1 MQAGSER
8 RKRGVSRQG
17 GGGTTSTPL
26 LFMHIKRRTL
36 RRTSGAS
43 TTGLGWRLEALK
55 RWQWPRYRLLGLS
68 RSRCRRGRRARATH
82 RMSPP
87 VVFGSRCTHKV
98 HAHVCAGT
106 RRERGFSA
114 TASSARRARK
124 AGLCA
129 VQIEGLSALAHATA
143 NMCAKTDLTATP
155 HRNGPAYVSVREM
168 RDLLVSRQRRRP
180 VPIAVQTRA
189 SRYFW
194 TPRNFS

>member
-1 MQAGSER
+1 M
-8 RKRGVSRQG
+8 RGGKGESADKG
-17 GGGTTSTPL
+17 GNNVHPSSIYAYQKTDTACRS
-26 LFMHIKRRTL
+26 
-36 RRTSGAS
+36 SGAS

-68 RSRCRRGRRARATH
+68 RSRCRRGRRVRATH

-98 HAHVCAGT
+98 HAHVCGGT

-155 HRNGPAYVSVREM
+155 HRNGLAYVSVREM

-180 VPIAVQTRA
+180 VSRAVQTRA

>member
-8 RKRGVSRQG
+8 RKRGVSRQ

-68 RSRCRRGRRARATH
+68 RSRCRRGRRARPTH

-98 HAHVCAGT
+98 HAHVCGGT

-155 HRNGPAYVSVREM
+155 HRNGLAYVSVREM

-180 VPIAVQTRA
+180 VSRAVQTRA